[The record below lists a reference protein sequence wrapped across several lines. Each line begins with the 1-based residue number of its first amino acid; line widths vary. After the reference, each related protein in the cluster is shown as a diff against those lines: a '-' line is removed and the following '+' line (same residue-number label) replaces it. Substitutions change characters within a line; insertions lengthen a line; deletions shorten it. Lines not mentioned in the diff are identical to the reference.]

1 MKCILIDVPTWM
13 NLENM
18 LNERS
23 QSQKTPYNMISFT
36 RNIQNR
42 HSTEK
47 SVLARLGYKCVHA
60 WRGRKIVT
68 KGYGVSFWSDK
79 NVLKLT
85 GDDWTALRIS

>member
-1 MKCILIDVPTWM
+1 M

-23 QSQKTPYNMISFT
+23 QSQKTAHNMISFT
-36 RNIQNR
+36 WNIQNGQ
-42 HSTEK
+42 STEK
-47 SVLARLGYKCVHA
+47 SVLAYTGYECVHA
-60 WRGRKIVT
+60 WHGRKIVT
-68 KGYGVSFWSDK
+68 EGYGVSFWSDK